1 MVRELH
7 YHPLPGRAYPASSG
21 RELAAALLRRAS
33 QMLARMALS
42 VAGAASPMV
51 ARESVSDPVLE
62 FYAEAGAPEGAL
74 YVDGELVGMLVGV
87 TRL

>member
-7 YHPLPGRAYPASSG
+7 YLRLPGRAYQAPSG

-42 VAGAASPMV
+42 VAGAASQLP
-51 ARESVSDPVLE
+51 AREAASEPVLE

-87 TRL
+87 SRL